1 MAGASRSRI
10 LTLFKAVLGLSLL
23 AYVLYSYFD
32 FTIFS
37 EVSLKWEYFVIM
49 AVLYLLLIMLS
60 ALRWRII
67 LINLYGTRL
76 PYWRLLL
83 LTYFGQSL
91 ALITPSRV
99 GDLGRAAFLKGHLST
114 QKAVITLLY
123 DKLSEV
129 VMLVGI
135 AMLGLLYLRQS
146 IVTLLPEIPLWMLAT
161 VVIVCVITAILLWRM
176 GVGRFKPLFKE
187 HFLPFHI
194 LLIVLLISLVV
205 MGATF
210 ALLYFGALV
219 VGLKPSLLSIIAI
232 AAIQALVTLIPV
244 TIGGLGLREGSSVI
258 LFPLIGI
265 SEMHGILIA
274 WIGTLGLS
282 VVPAIVGAVAYLA
295 MGGSFLPSD
304 E

>member
-1 MAGASRSRI
+1 MRVFSRDGI
-10 LTLFKAVLGLSLL
+10 LTILKVVLGLSLL
-23 AYVLYSYFD
+23 AYILYGYFD

-37 EVSLKWEYFVIM
+37 ELSLKWGYFVIM
-49 AVLYLLLIMLS
+49 AVLYLLLMMLS

-67 LINLYGTRL
+67 LIKLYGVYL

-114 QKAVITLLY
+114 RKAVIT
-123 DKLSEV
+123 
-129 VMLVGI
+129 
-135 AMLGLLYLRQS
+135 LLYLRQS
-146 IVTLLPEIPLWMLAT
+146 IVTLLPEIPLWVLAL
-161 VVIVCVITAILLWRM
+161 VVIACVIVAILLWRM
-176 GVGRFKPLFKE
+176 GVGRFKPLLKE
-187 HFLPFHI
+187 LHLPFHI

-205 MGATF
+205 MGASF
-210 ALLYFGALV
+210 ALVYFGALMI
-219 VGLKPSLLSIIAI
+219 GLRPSLLSIIVI
-232 AAIQALVTLIPV
+232 AALQGLVMLIPV

-295 MGGSFLPSD
+295 MGGSFLPRD